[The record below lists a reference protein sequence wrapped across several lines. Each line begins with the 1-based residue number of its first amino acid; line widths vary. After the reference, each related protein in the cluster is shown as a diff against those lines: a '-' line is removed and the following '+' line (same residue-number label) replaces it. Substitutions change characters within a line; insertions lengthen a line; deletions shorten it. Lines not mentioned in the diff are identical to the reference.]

1 MSTQQAHYGT
11 DYRIA
16 WWFSLSWTVLL
27 AITLW
32 YVAFRNGQSIGE
44 VLEAERTNGLR
55 YLAAGWVSSWGM
67 VPLSGGSV
75 RIAGDRIYVRRF
87 RDRLLGRT
95 LEIPLDD
102 IVEIPEVHRP
112 AIRSYVLRVTTTDE
126 RHIDIQHQMLRE
138 SDASRSALLD
148 LRPAARRQL

>member
-75 RIAGDRIYVRRF
+75 RIAGDRIYVA
-87 RDRLLGRT
+87 
-95 LEIPLDD
+95 EIPRSVAGSHPRDT
-102 IVEIPEVHRP
+102 PGRHRGD
-112 AIRSYVLRVTTTDE
+112 R
-126 RHIDIQHQMLRE
+126 
-138 SDASRSALLD
+138 
-148 LRPAARRQL
+148 

>member
-1 MSTQQAHYGT
+1 MSTQQAHHGT

-55 YLAAGWVSSWGM
+55 
-67 VPLSGGSV
+67 
-75 RIAGDRIYVRRF
+75 
-87 RDRLLGRT
+87 
-95 LEIPLDD
+95 
-102 IVEIPEVHRP
+102 
-112 AIRSYVLRVTTTDE
+112 
-126 RHIDIQHQMLRE
+126 
-138 SDASRSALLD
+138 
-148 LRPAARRQL
+148 